1 MSTENKKYVWQ
12 MIKEAI
18 TDLGGKSSNTDI
30 RDWILKRYPGT
41 NFNTIQ
47 CQIIVCTVN
56 HTSRI
61 YYPENHR
68 PRIANSQYDF
78 LYRPERSKVEL
89 YDPSVHGLWEI
100 YEDDNGMLGVRQTT
114 DGNAKNTYDVELND
128 IPEKLPVSGFAQEF
142 HLRDFLAKNLNVIE
156 EGLQLYS
163 DDNDNDGVEYPTG
176 IGRIDILAVDNKGD
190 FVVVELK
197 VEKCPDSASGQ
208 IMRGR
213 VWDELNDYREGRY
226 YLPKETEKLST
237 LECFTRESS
246 AQTFFIPGYYD
257 KDDKAFQD
265 TLNKMLD
272 NTMVLFSYLET
283 DPQVDASMMKKIVY
297 NIEAYFQNNIVTAKR
312 LHPKWI
318 GDHGKGYS
326 LEKQY
331 NYIVEIIYEN
341 SNIMNALDEK
351 ILLGK

>member
-1 MSTENKKYVWQ
+1 MDNMNVKVVVHSRLSARDILNESLWKDNYCYFN
-12 MIKEAI
+12 
-18 TDLGGKSSNTDI
+18 GGKRNN
-30 RDWILKRYPGT
+30 G
-41 NFNTIQ
+41 
-47 CQIIVCTVN
+47 
-56 HTSRI
+56 I
-61 YYPENHR
+61 YFY
-68 PRIANSQYDF
+68 SY
-78 LYRPERSKVEL
+78 Y
-89 YDPSVHGLWEI
+89 
-100 YEDDNGMLGVRQTT
+100 
-114 DGNAKNTYDVELND
+114 NAK
-128 IPEKLPVSGFAQEF
+128 IPYYVGMCA
-142 HLRDFLAKNLNVIE
+142 AKSYNI
-156 EGLQLYS
+156 
-163 DDNDNDGVEYPTG
+163 
-176 IGRIDILAVDNKGD
+176 I
-190 FVVVELK
+190 
-197 VEKCPDSASGQ
+197 
-208 IMRGR
+208 GR

-272 NTMVLFSYLET
+272 NTTVLFSYLET